1 MCQKTFVLPPPS
13 QIVQLCM
20 SKECVEPQ
28 PVEPFDH
35 RGVQPGDVSK
45 NENRAERRA
54 LVADYREVKEARIS
68 TNSNYCDVAR
78 RCYERRGGTKRR
90 PRQTNTFQEKV
101 PATDSLL
108 KRRRSTPHNVFS
120 RFRLCSNRIIE
131 HNNQVCSLLLLLRSI
146 CSLRCRLVTTGSH
159 ARLVVV
165 EKTEKY

>member
-1 MCQKTFVLPPPS
+1 MFSSACLKSASNRSRSSLLITEAFS
-13 QIVQLCM
+13 QEMLAL
-20 SKECVEPQ
+20 
-28 PVEPFDH
+28 
-35 RGVQPGDVSK
+35 

-78 RCYERRGGTKRR
+78 RCNERRGGTRKRAR
-90 PRQTNTFQEKV
+90 KPRQTNTFQEKV

-108 KRRRSTPHNVFS
+108 KRRRSSPHNVFS

-165 EKTEKY
+165 EKTEKYLIK

>member
-1 MCQKTFVLPPPS
+1 MFSSACLKSASNRSRSSLLITEAFS
-13 QIVQLCM
+13 QEMLAL
-20 SKECVEPQ
+20 
-28 PVEPFDH
+28 
-35 RGVQPGDVSK
+35 

-54 LVADYREVKEARIS
+54 LVADYREGKEARIS

-78 RCYERRGGTKRR
+78 RCNERRGGTRR
-90 PRQTNTFQEKV
+90 RARKPRQTNTFQEKV

-108 KRRRSTPHNVFS
+108 KRRRSSPHNVFS

-165 EKTEKY
+165 EKTEKYLIK